1 MIVFHISKACL
12 YFHYIHRNRNPLL
25 AEDTYRDNEQR
36 DSLIRADHRPYIP
49 FVQTYIFPKPPK
61 KLVETKPTTPVPIIA
76 DKLLDQLDYRLLLE
90 KKRLIKYDMQ
100 QLEVS

>member
-1 MIVFHISKACL
+1 MLIWI
-12 YFHYIHRNRNPLL
+12 YFHYIHRSRNPLL
-25 AEDTYRDNEQR
+25 AEDTYRGHEQR
-36 DSLIRADHRPYIP
+36 DSLIKADHRPEYIP
-49 FVQTYIFPKPPK
+49 FVQTYIFPKKTK
-61 KLVETKPTTPVPIIA
+61 KLVETKPITPVPIA